1 MSNKRSQTKIWIT
14 CGSMCTFRMERYST
28 TVLFNSYYSHLS
40 GNKMRALTV
49 AVTHLKSHS
58 WWRIETEN
66 GSWSVSHVWMWE
78 LDCEESWTP
87 KNWCFWT
94 VVLEKTLASPL
105 DSKEIK
111 PVDHKGDRS
120 WIFTGKTDAEAEAS
134 MLWPPDGKSW
144 LIGKDPGAMKDWGQE
159 EEEVA
164 EDGVVWWCHWCC
176 GHEIE
181 QTLGDGEGQGSLAC
195 CSPWG
200 YKELDCT
207 ELLKTIIV

>member
-1 MSNKRSQTKIWIT
+1 MSQAPFK
-14 CGSMCTFRMERYST
+14 TFKTIHYLILT
-28 TVLFNSYYSHLS
+28 TTLWGKHSYYSHLS

-105 DSKEIK
+105 DYKEIQ
-111 PVDHKGDRS
+111 PVHPIGDQS
-120 WIFTGKTDAEAEAS
+120 WVFIGRTDAEAETPI
-134 MLWPPDGKSW
+134 LWPPHSKSW
-144 LIGKDPGAMKDWGQE
+144 LTGKDPDAGRDWGQE
-159 EEEVA
+159 EKGMT
-164 EDGVVWWCHWCC
+164 EDEMAGWHHWLD
-176 GHEIE
+176 GHEFE
-181 QTLGDGEGQGSLAC
+181 WTLGVGDGQGGLAC
-195 CSPWG
+195 CDSWG
-200 YKELDCT
+200 RKESDTTKQLNWT
-207 ELLKTIIV
+207 EL